1 MTEKKTTA
9 FETKG
14 EPVEDGFVGYAHSNG
29 ENEITDDFLRTFS
42 PRGFLR
48 LGLLDIPLNPF
59 AGAERRV
66 DDYVDR
72 LDLKKYSVEV
82 RVDGKFY
89 SMMQSDEGKTE
100 IWREEGRAK
109 LPLDMPEE
117 DFLAK
122 LREIVRRWLSIVARN
137 FAALETELIPS
148 VCHNLFEEED

>member
-1 MTEKKTTA
+1 MAHLPRVGKK
-9 FETKG
+9 
-14 EPVEDGFVGYAHSNG
+14 
-29 ENEITDDFLRTFS
+29 
-42 PRGFLR
+42 
-48 LGLLDIPLNPF
+48 
-59 AGAERRV
+59 
-66 DDYVDR
+66 
-72 LDLKKYSVEV
+72 VEV